1 MDHSRELEAAFGA
14 VCAAARITRAV
25 QERLVAED
33 TYEKKDRSP
42 VTVADWASQA
52 VVTAHLHQALP
63 ALPLVGEEDAAALRD
78 PANEALRD
86 TVFELV
92 RGEVHH
98 HASGDEIL
106 RWIDQG
112 NAAPCERFWT
122 LDPIDG
128 TKGFLRGE
136 QYAIALGL
144 IENGEVVLGA
154 MACPQMG
161 PGLVFTALRGH
172 GARVAELDQ
181 HSDSS
186 KISVQAPASLSQYR
200 FCESVEA
207 AHSSHSHAA
216 QIADRLG
223 IATAP
228 VRLDSQAKYATVAK
242 GDAQI
247 YLRLPTRA
255 DYRERIWDHAAGAI
269 VVQEAGGTVTDAYGA
284 PLDFS
289 RGRLLENNRG
299 IIASAGHHDEIVRAV
314 GAVLGA

>member
-1 MDHSRELEAAFGA
+1 MENARELEAAFGA

-52 VVTAHLHQALP
+52 IVTAHLHQDLP
-63 ALPLVGEEDAAALRD
+63 EIPLVGEEDAAALRD
-78 PANEALRD
+78 DDNAALRD

-92 RGEVHH
+92 RSETGRD
-98 HASGDEIL
+98 ATGDQIL
-106 RWIDQG
+106 GWIDQG
-112 NAAPCERFWT
+112 RAEPCERFWT

-136 QYAIALGL
+136 QYAVALAL
-144 IENGEVVLGA
+144 IENGTVVLGA
-154 MACPQMG
+154 MACPQLDG
-161 PGLVFTALRGH
+161 GLVLTGVRGH
-172 GARVAELDQ
+172 GARVAKLDD
-181 HSDSS
+181 HSSS
-186 KISVQAPASLSQYR
+186 EHIHVAKPAKLADYR

-207 AHSSHSHAA
+207 AHSSHSEAA
-216 QIADRLG
+216 TIAEQLG

-247 YLRLPTRA
+247 YLRLPTRK
-255 DYRERIWDHAAGAI
+255 DYREKIWDHGAGVII
-269 VVQEAGGTVTDAYGA
+269 VEEAGGTVTDAYGE
-284 PLDFS
+284 PLDFGQ
-289 RGRLLENNRG
+289 GRRLENNRG
-299 IIASAGHHDEIVRAV
+299 VIATAGEHAKVAAVVRAV
-314 GAVLGA
+314 LES